1 MLQWDAVTKRRKA
14 KTENVH
20 INIERNEYRLCFS
33 EFSYR
38 CCKHNPLCHWSQI
51 FLWLWKVFSA
61 FTFKPICNSSLRLK
75 KVKVAQLCP
84 LPLCD
89 PKNYKVHGILWA
101 RILFSLSL
109 LQGIFLTQGSKGI
122 EPRSSALQVDSL
134 SAEPQG
140 KPKNKWSG

>member
-1 MLQWDAVTKRRKA
+1 MSIGSVFLNFPTDAANTIPYVTDLKSFYALESFQCVYFQANLQ
-14 KTENVH
+14 
-20 INIERNEYRLCFS
+20 LLFMS
-33 EFSYR
+33 
-38 CCKHNPLCHWSQI
+38 
-51 FLWLWKVFSA
+51 
-61 FTFKPICNSSLRLK
+61 K
-75 KVKVAQLCP
+75 KVKVAQSCP

-89 PKNYKVHGILWA
+89 PKNYTVHGILWA

-140 KPKNKWSG
+140 KPKNK